1 VGRHP
6 MSTITPIVAAL
17 RPALTASERAHLL
30 ALAELRLIDVDAAR
44 SALSSPE
51 STEGAALLDPERTEA
66 GIAEAALRISVR
78 NHMAG
83 LKEAFLL
90 ARTALIERA
99 ALERGRRVRLAG
111 ETVNLSA
118 LLLAHE
124 RVLAR
129 HTQRIGDLM
138 GRLNLS
144 PAGGELPAAARDR
157 IGALLGFAKADAS
170 TRDALTAR
178 DHLVELAH
186 LHAGT
191 ASSLARVHGEIA
203 ALGTDVAIDDA
214 PIDLAAA
221 AADALGAGLALEASG
236 GEPLQQAERSWTIG
250 GRVIAALRAVAESL
264 PGLRIPSDVDDAA
277 DAVAQDAAESVAIDE
292 VRQHRELLNALG
304 LQLADASLELDE
316 AIEAL
321 LEG

>member
-1 VGRHP
+1 
-6 MSTITPIVAAL
+6 MSTTITAAL
-17 RPALTASERAHLL
+17 RPALTSSERAHLL
-30 ALAELRLIDVDAAR
+30 VLAEHDLIDRDAAR
-44 SALSSPE
+44 TALSSPE
-51 STEGAALLDPERTEA
+51 STAGAALLDPERTEA

-99 ALERGRRVRLAG
+99 ALERGRRVELAG
-111 ETVNLSA
+111 DAVNLSA

-144 PAGGELPAAARDR
+144 PAAGDLPTAARDR

-170 TRDALTAR
+170 ARDALSAR

-191 ASSLARVHGEIA
+191 ASSLARVHGELA
-203 ALGTDVAIDDA
+203 SLGTPIAVDEA

-221 AADALGAGLALEASG
+221 AADALGAALALEAAG
-236 GEPLQQAERSWTIG
+236 GEPLTQADRSWSVGART
-250 GRVIAALRAVAESL
+250 VSALRALGETV
-264 PGLRIPSDVDDAA
+264 PGLRIPSEVDGAA
-277 DAVAQDAAESVAIDE
+277 DAGAQDTAESVAVDE
-292 VRQHRELLNALG
+292 VRQHRDLLNALG

-321 LEG
+321 VA